1 MLLTLIYAN
10 KNFKKYGW
18 FTMLVYRFIKK
29 SAHMVSFGQHG
40 QIILFHKSARGIKTT
55 EILLRINILNKRR
68 TYAGTLNLYK
78 QKIVVIV

>member
-1 MLLTLIYAN
+1 MR
-10 KNFKKYGW
+10 
-18 FTMLVYRFIKK
+18 VYRFIKK

-40 QIILFHKSARGIKTT
+40 QIILLHKSARGIKTT

-68 TYAGTLNLYK
+68 TYAGTLNLCK